1 MHDLASF
8 PADLILSRRALRR
21 VVTQAFAIIVLLLAL
36 ALAIEGPAETAR
48 PWSVRIVAFTV
59 LVLLGIGLA
68 EGYIRLATRLWPSG
82 EVPTTVNTVAAVL
95 GSIIGFT
102 VVETIAAFFN
112 EPLTP
117 ITWIVAVDVLI
128 AGPVWILLI
137 GAAVL
142 ARWRYLTERDSL
154 MVELIRTEAL
164 RREESGLVEATRQSL
179 RQPISDSVTT
189 MRAGI
194 TEQLTRALST
204 SSVPDQHDNHHRE
217 ALDAAEVMRRTAH
230 DIVRPLSHAVWQ
242 QADLPP
248 SPRQPLRFLAR
259 VIATQP
265 FRPGLVAAV
274 YTASALATNVAL
286 YGIGAGTFYLAT
298 DVAFIIAILTTA
310 NVAMRRWG
318 HTQHQVHTIIYL
330 ATLLIIHVLPLLPK
344 IAGLEETSPQDT
356 AAGRV
361 AEILIS
367 TALIVGTSSLGLL
380 REGRQARL
388 AALRREVDV
397 EWLKRAAE
405 AHDIAAY
412 ARSLAAFLHGP
423 VQSTLITAAAA
434 IDSAVNS
441 RDAQAVA
448 RTLAEV
454 TRTLEQIPDL
464 DTPTRYNTHVVSV
477 QLQELAESWR
487 ELCTVNLTIDPTA
500 AALSGPLADAIIT
513 VVREATTNAYR
524 HGHARTVD
532 VTIAV
537 ESADIAITIIDDGRG
552 PAYKIW
558 GLGLTTIDR
567 ASNGRWTLTRQAT
580 ETVLSVAIPNTKD
593 HAVSTEAHV
602 PRETSG

>member
-1 MHDLASF
+1 MSTQVRDLAPF
-8 PADLILSRRALRR
+8 PADPILSRRALRR

-36 ALAIEGPAETAR
+36 ALAIEGPAETTR

-68 EGYIRLATRLWPSG
+68 EGYLRLASRLWPSG
-82 EVPTTVNTVAAVL
+82 QVPTTVNIVTAVL

-102 VVETIAAFFN
+102 VVETIAALFG
-112 EPLTP
+112 ESLAP
-117 ITWIVAVDVLI
+117 ISWTVAVDVLI

-154 MVELIRTEAL
+154 MVELVRTEAL
-164 RREESGLVEATRQSL
+164 RREESGLLDVTRQSL
-179 RQPISDSVTT
+179 RGPISDSVTT
-189 MRAGI
+189 MRVGI

-204 SSVPDQHDNHHRE
+204 PSVPDRLEDQHRE
-217 ALDAAEVMRRTAH
+217 ALDAAEVMRHTAQ
-230 DIVRPLSHAVWQ
+230 DIIRPLSHAIWR

-274 YTASALATNVAL
+274 YIASALATNVAL
-286 YGIGAGTFYLAT
+286 YGLGAGTFYLAT
-298 DVAFIIAILTTA
+298 DVAFIIAILATA
-310 NVAMRRWG
+310 NVAMRRWASTHNEG
-318 HTQHQVHTIIYL
+318 HTQVHTIIYL
-330 ATLLIIHVLPLLPK
+330 TTLLVIHVLPLLPK
-344 IAGLEETSPQDT
+344 IAGLEETSPQGT
-356 AAGRV
+356 AAGRA

-367 TALIVGTSSLGLL
+367 IVLIVGTSSLGLL

-397 EWLKRAAE
+397 EWLNRAAE
-405 AHDIAAY
+405 AHDISAY

-448 RTLAEV
+448 QTLADV

-464 DTPTRYNTHVVSV
+464 DTPTRHNTHVVSV

-500 AALSGPLADAIIT
+500 APLSGPLADTIIT
-513 VVREATTNAYR
+513 VVREATANAYR
-524 HGHARTVD
+524 HGDARTVD
-532 VTIAV
+532 ATIAV
-537 ESADIAITIIDDGRG
+537 ESAGIALTITDDGRG
-552 PAYKIW
+552 PAHKIW

-567 ASNGRWTLTRQAT
+567 ASNGRWTLTRQGV
-580 ETVLSVAIPNTKD
+580 ETVLSVVIPN
-593 HAVSTEAHV
+593 A
-602 PRETSG
+602 